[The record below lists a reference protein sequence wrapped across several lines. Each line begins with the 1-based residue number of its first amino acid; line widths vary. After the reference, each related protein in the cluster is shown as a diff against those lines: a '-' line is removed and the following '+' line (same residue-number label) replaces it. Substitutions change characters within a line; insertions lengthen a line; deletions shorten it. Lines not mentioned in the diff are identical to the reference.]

1 MLRNSL
7 FFSIARTTLIASVS
21 LAGSVAAQAQT
32 PPASGKPT
40 PLVCVFDILGTAGP
54 VYSLAKDFQL
64 EAIKQGY
71 SFSIKAYTDERVAA
85 EDFKVGNC
93 QGLVATGLRTRQ
105 FNNFAGSIDSIGG
118 VPSYEA
124 LGKLITTLADPKLAK
139 FMVNGKYEIAA
150 VFPVGAAY
158 IFVNDRAINTLS
170 KAAGKRIAA
179 LDYDKAQAELIQ
191 QVGAQPVAS
200 DISNFGQKFNNGTVD
215 IIAAP
220 AAAYRPLELFRGI
233 GTKGGVARV
242 PIAMVTYQIVLNR
255 DHFPDDAGQKTRTFS
270 LTQLDKA
277 LGIVK
282 NMEKEIPAN
291 VWMEI
296 PEKEKQEYVVV
307 MREAR
312 ISMRDKGIYDKR
324 MLSLM
329 KRVRCQLTPTDGE
342 CSLNL
347 E

>member
-1 MLRNSL
+1 MKPHSFSFLTNSAICL
-7 FFSIARTTLIASVS
+7 AAALACPVS
-21 LAGSVAAQAQT
+21 AYAQA
-32 PPASGKPT
+32 PAAAGKAVPI
-40 PLVCVFDILGTAGP
+40 VCVFDILGTTGP

-64 EAIKQGY
+64 EAVKQGY
-71 SFSIKAYTDERVAA
+71 SFTIKAYTDERVAA
-85 EDFKVGNC
+85 EDFKVNNC

-105 FNNFAGSIDSIGG
+105 FNTFAGSIDSIGG

-139 FMVNGKYEIAA
+139 YMVNGKYEIAA

-233 GTKGGVARV
+233 GTKGGVARI
-242 PIAMVTYQIVLNR
+242 PIAMVTYQIVMNR
-255 DHFPDDAGQKTRTFS
+255 DYFPEDAGQKSRTFS

-296 PEKEKQEYVVV
+296 PEKERQEYIVV

-329 KRVRCQLTPTDGE
+329 KRVRCQLTPADGE